1 MRVVLLNRAEG
12 HLRDGF
18 YWYEKQDPGA
28 GEHFLRHMLSE
39 IESLRQLA
47 GIHRKVH
54 GLHRLIPD
62 RFPFGIYYRI
72 TGDTVEVAAVMDQRR
87 RPAWIR
93 RELGRR

>member
-1 MRVVLLNRAEG
+1 MKVIVLSKAEG
-12 HLRDGF
+12 HLDEG
-18 YWYEKQDPGA
+18 YEWYERQETGA
-28 GEHFLRHMLSE
+28 GDYFLRSMYAA

-93 RELGRR
+93 QELGRR